1 MDVLTE
7 ADGYHE
13 KTSGVR
19 NTLRGLAGM
28 AIMSPWYVF
37 KFCIICFY
45 TLPVSFFLVF
55 STIVINPSIL
65 SEHRMDLFQL
75 VFDHYDKL
83 FQYSITITVVVSLLV
98 VTMTPVF
105 YQFFLLVKE
114 MVLSRLFK

>member
-7 ADGYHE
+7 SDRYRE
-13 KTSGVR
+13 NTSGIR
-19 NTLRGLAGM
+19 GALRGLVGL
-28 AIMSPWYVF
+28 AIMSPWYVL

-83 FQYSITITVVVSLLV
+83 FQYSITITVVASLLV
-98 VTMTPVF
+98 VTMKPVL
-105 YQFFLLVKE
+105 YQLLSLARDN
-114 MVLSRLFK
+114 VLSRLFK